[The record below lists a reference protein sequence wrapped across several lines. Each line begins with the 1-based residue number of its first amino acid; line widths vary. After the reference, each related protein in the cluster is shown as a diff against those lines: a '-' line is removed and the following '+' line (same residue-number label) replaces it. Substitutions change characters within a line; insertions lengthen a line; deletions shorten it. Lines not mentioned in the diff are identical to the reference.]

1 MNNRK
6 SISSNSL
13 LLIVSGL
20 VVVLLIVLSIMSIN
34 NINEISSR
42 IKSESAQLE
51 DNKETLRA
59 LKELTS
65 FRPELENAY
74 DILAKQIP
82 EEPSE
87 DDLIVYIQNLSENSK
102 NSIIE
107 ISFEDRKDKE
117 NLFEMPFVLSIYG
130 KYSSLMELLNNVSN
144 GERLIRI
151 NEIKIKEVGD
161 NSGNLNTSIMASAFY
176 K

>member
-1 MNNRK
+1 M
-6 SISSNSL
+6 
-13 LLIVSGL
+13 
-20 VVVLLIVLSIMSIN
+20 
-34 NINEISSR
+34 
-42 IKSESAQLE
+42 
-51 DNKETLRA
+51 
-59 LKELTS
+59 LKELSS